1 MEKNNI
7 PYVLNVKNLQGCNDI
22 KEHKKEN
29 SPKENKDSGM
39 PKFEFEKEEK
49 KEFLELD
56 KEKTDSPS
64 VIQKNND
71 FLGKDILQ
79 EMNNLSLRRNK
90 TDIVKKMKKSASLN
104 RNFFKPDSL

>member
-1 MEKNNI
+1 MAPKTRLKKIRELEKNNI

-49 KEFLELD
+49 AKLKKLEL
-56 KEKTDSPS
+56 
-64 VIQKNND
+64 
-71 FLGKDILQ
+71 F
-79 EMNNLSLRRNK
+79 M
-90 TDIVKKMKKSASLN
+90 A
-104 RNFFKPDSL
+104 